1 MNILIIG
8 PPGVGKGT
16 QAQLIKNE
24 LKLAHISTGELLR
37 KEITKKTEIG
47 FEAKYYID
55 KGEFIPDKTILKI
68 IKNKF
73 NQINHPGG
81 YIFDGFPRTLPQA
94 IGLDKILIKLQQ
106 KLNIAISLTADDK
119 ILEKRL
125 LKRSQKDN
133 RSDDMPSVI
142 KKRQKIYWKQT
153 APILKFYKAKGI
165 LKNIDGLG
173 EIDDITKKILDILK

>member
-16 QAQLIKNE
+16 QAHLIKNQLE
-24 LKLAHISTGELLR
+24 LTHISTGELLR
-37 KEITKKTEIG
+37 KEIAEQTKIG
-47 FEAKYYID
+47 FEAKYFID
-55 KGEFIPDKTILKI
+55 KGEFIPDKTVLKI

-73 NQINHPGG
+73 NQINHSKG
-81 YIFDGFPRTLPQA
+81 YIFDGFPRTLSQA
-94 IGLDKILIKLQQ
+94 IGLDKILIKFQQ
-106 KLNIAISLTADDK
+106 KLNIAISLIADDK

-133 RSDDMPSVI
+133 RSDDMPSII
-142 KKRQKIYWKQT
+142 KKRQKIYWNQT
-153 APILKFYKAKGI
+153 APVLKFYKTKGI

-173 EIDDITKKILDILK
+173 EIDDITKKILDTLK